1 MPRIS
6 SSPASGMPNCLS
18 VARITTNDARG
29 TPATPFEVSI
39 STAAMASCLLIGM
52 STP

>member
-6 SSPASGMPNCLS
+6 SSPDAGMPNCLS
-18 VARITTNDARG
+18 VARITTSEARG

-39 STAAMASCLLIGM
+39 STAAMASCVLHGM
-52 STP
+52 SMP